1 MRRLIACMLA
11 MAACVAQAQSPRIVA
26 VVAPAYPAAAAQ
38 RGEMA
43 IMDLEARLNPDGTIA
58 MPSLKASGG
67 SEAFVAAIREVAPL
81 WVFQPAI
88 DPVTCESRADD
99 LRMRVWFEQAGGQ
112 PKVSVSLAPAAAAP
126 ATGPVTRR
134 AGKLPFYPKAAQ
146 QQGIEGEI
154 FAVAKVDVTGR
165 VWNVHL
171 RPGLNKGAFAAPV
184 HNALMKWEFDV
195 AGYPAGRPHVCIEVP
210 VEFKLRQSRI
220 TGESGQVGPL
230 VRLP

>member
-1 MRRLIACMLA
+1 MRRPALA
-11 MAACVAQAQSPRIVA
+11 ILCLVAASALAQSPRIVA

-38 RGEMA
+38 RGETA
-43 IMDLEARLNPDGTIA
+43 TVDLEARLNADGTIA

-67 SEAFVAAIREVAPL
+67 GEAFVAAIREVAPL
-81 WVFQPAI
+81 WVFQPGI
-88 DPVTCESRADD
+88 DPATCESRADD
-99 LRMRVWFEQAGGQ
+99 LRMRVYFESAAGQ

-146 QQGIEGEI
+146 QQGIEGEL

-165 VWNVHL
+165 VWNVHI
-171 RPGLNKGAFAAPV
+171 RPGLNKGVFAPPTHA
-184 HNALMKWEFDV
+184 ALMKWEFDV
-195 AGYPAGRPHVCIEVP
+195 TGYPQGKPHVCIEVP
-210 VEFKLRQSRI
+210 VAFKLRQSRI

-230 VRLP
+230 ARLP